1 MHCSTYSQKN
11 NLSLT
16 TTTKIFFITIAA
28 NLITLAG
35 YLVSPLILDSLN
47 NSLGATHSIIIPYLH
62 SEKECKA
69 TVEHRVWTHNQCLD
83 EDYNTSF

>member
-1 MHCSTYSQKN
+1 MRCSTSSQKN

-16 TTTKIFFITIAA
+16 IAA
-28 NLITLAG
+28 NLLTLTG
-35 YLVSPLILDSLN
+35 YLVSPIVVGALN

-62 SEKECKA
+62 SEEECKA

-83 EDYNTSF
+83 YDYNTSF